1 MKQFSSLIRSIGVY
15 VRGAACIASVMLPAS
30 LSAREAIAPTQNAT
44 CPGGGAFLY
53 ATSGDAAYGF
63 RIDPSGIPLPVPGSP
78 FVVDCCPTDVQAT
91 ASRPLA
97 YVATGFPD
105 RLWGFEIDPTSGT
118 LSDLPGSPFPEGGL
132 LPITLAAHPS
142 GRFLYVGHNNSGDLS
157 TYAIDSDGF
166 PTLQGPP
173 IPLPTGGVFGSGM
186 LAADPQGRYLFA
198 APGGFLSAVLV
209 YAIDPGTGALEPVA
223 GSPFPGEPSSHRV
236 AVTPSGR
243 FLLITNES
251 SDSLSV
257 YSILAGGAVEL
268 VQHVPAGQRPI
279 GVAIDPSG
287 RFVYVVN
294 PFADG
299 QQNGSVLA
307 YRMDPATGMLTAV
320 SGSPFLSG
328 GRTSTLVV
336 VEPSGRFAYIA
347 NQGTPAVEPG
357 SISALAIDST
367 TGALAPVPGSPF
379 PAGRLPSAL
388 AIWGSPNGPVVPPV
402 ISGLSVDHA
411 ALWPP
416 NHQLVDLTVS
426 YSVSA
431 CGAVVNSLS
440 VTSSEP
446 VNGTGDGD
454 TAPDWVVVDDHHLK
468 LRAERAAGGSGRV
481 YTITVTSTDSAGG
494 SSSQSV
500 AVSVPYD
507 QR

>member
-1 MKQFSSLIRSIGVY
+1 MKQFSDLIRSIGVY
-15 VRGAACIASVMLPAS
+15 VRGAACIALVMLSAS
-30 LSAREAIAPTQNAT
+30 LSAREVTALAQDVT

-53 ATSGDAAYGF
+53 AASGDAAYGF
-63 RIDPSGIPLPVPGSP
+63 RIDPSGALLSVPGSP
-78 FVVDCCPTDVQAT
+78 FVIDCCPTDLLAI

-97 YVATGFPD
+97 YLATGFPD

-118 LSDLPGSPFPEGGL
+118 LSDLPGSPFPEVGL
-132 LPITLAAHPS
+132 LPITLAVPPS

-166 PTLQGPP
+166 LTLQGPP
-173 IPLPTGGVFGSGM
+173 IPLPPGGVFGSGT
-186 LAADPQGRYLFA
+186 LAADPQGRFLFA

-251 SDSLSV
+251 SNSISV

-294 PFADG
+294 PFADA
-299 QQNGSVLA
+299 QLNGAVLA
-307 YRMDPATGMLTAV
+307 YRMDADTGMLTAV
-320 SGSPFLSG
+320 TGSSFPAG

-336 VEPSGRFAYIA
+336 VDPSGRFAYVA
-347 NQGTPAVEPG
+347 NQGIPAVEPG
-357 SISALAIDST
+357 SISVLAIDST

-379 PAGRLPSAL
+379 PAGRLPFAL
-388 AIWGSPNGPVVPPV
+388 ATWESPNGPVVPPV

-416 NHQLVDLTVS
+416 NHQLVDVTVS
-426 YSVSA
+426 YSEAA

-440 VTSSEP
+440 VTSNEP

-481 YTITVTSTDSAGG
+481 YTITVTSTDSAGH

-500 AVSVPYD
+500 VATVPYD